1 MTLRHSLTRDRKE
14 KRWGFQAAAVSL
26 LTTVLVA
33 SANAAG
39 LAAILSPGNH
49 TITFSHGA
57 RERSAIVHVPSRAVE
72 MAALPVVLNF
82 HGGGGHAGNEQE
94 YSLMDRVAD
103 REIFVAVYPNGTGL
117 FGKRLLTWNAGT
129 CCAYSVINNVDD
141 VGFVRALVADLA
153 QRIPIDRS
161 RIYATGLSNGGM
173 MAHRLAAEASD
184 LVTAIAP
191 IAGGMVIPVMKS
203 SRTVPVMHIHSVND
217 PRALYT
223 GGLGPPFPLTKSQ
236 VFHPN
241 IDQMIARWVNHN
253 GCSAEPTVVDRRL
266 DRDARRHT
274 ATRYVYSNCRDGA
287 EVSLWKLTGAGH
299 VWPGGK
305 QNYMERLLGPSTDII
320 DANTEMWKFF
330 SRFSLPS

>member
-1 MTLRHSLTRDRKE
+1 MANSSS
-14 KRWGFQAAAVSL
+14 GFELAKSFNIFIAPAVL
-26 LTTVLVA
+26 LTAVLVA

-39 LAAILSPGNH
+39 RGAPILSPGNH
-49 TITFSHGA
+49 TITLSDGA
-57 RERSAIVHVPSRAVE
+57 RERSAIVHVPPRAVE
-72 MAALPVVLNF
+72 MGAIPVVLNF

-94 YSLMDRVAD
+94 YSLMDGVAD
-103 REIFVAVYPNGTGL
+103 REVFVAVYPNGTGL
-117 FGKRLLTWNAGT
+117 LGKRLLTWNAGT

-161 RIYATGLSNGGM
+161 RVYATGLSNGGM
-173 MAHRLAAEASD
+173 MAHRLAAEAAD
-184 LVTAIAP
+184 LVAAVAP

-223 GGLGPPFPLTKSQ
+223 GGLGPPFPITRSQ

-253 GCSAEPTVVDRRL
+253 GCSTEPTVIDRRF

-274 ATRYVYSNCRDGA
+274 ATRYVYSNCREGA

-320 DANTEMWKFF
+320 DANTEMWNFF
-330 SRFSLPS
+330 KRFSLSS